1 MNTLIVSF
9 RPEQPADNPYFAG
22 CVFCAKA
29 SYSLLLMNIT
39 AGAKTDTGQRPNN
52 EDRFAVVDTRR
63 RQIRADGVLIVAD
76 GMGGRS
82 FGEQAA
88 TAAVEATEDALA
100 ELLDSRQVGEVEVA
114 DALTTA
120 LRRANSRVYE
130 LASADDDRK
139 GMGTTCVAAVVEGD
153 RLYVAHA
160 GDSRAYLLRD
170 GLLRQVTHDHSY
182 VAEQVR
188 AGAITEEGARS
199 SRFRNII
206 TRAVGIEPTLDA
218 DVSEADVQPGDTLL
232 LCTDGLSNTVG
243 EEDITRALMQA
254 SSPQAA
260 ADKLVQMAVKSG
272 GRDNVTAIVAR
283 LQAGTR
289 TLRMQVADLVRPA
302 PSAAA
307 EAAETHLNGALPA
320 PSRRVVSA
328 PSARPSRW
336 PALAGG
342 LLALSLLGGASA
354 GWLAHLLARDGY
366 TFRAAP
372 PFAVRPVPPPPPK
385 PLDLAHLAYDPPK
398 PFGFSPVR
406 GSFLLVSPADGTVT
420 FASLS
425 GTVVALAPSGGKVRY
440 KYRLPFVKPQA
451 PAPPGAVG
459 ANGVTLHTATDLQ
472 GNLYVSDAV
481 AKTVTKYRASGDP
494 LGLIARV
501 RNPQAIGAAPDGTLY
516 LVDGERLVSL
526 HAHPSASPLPPIP
539 VIVPPKP
546 AALLPPAAAPA
557 PPAAAFGR
565 GAAHAGPR
573 HYGRRRF

>member
-1 MNTLIVSF
+1 
-9 RPEQPADNPYFAG
+9 
-22 CVFCAKA
+22 
-29 SYSLLLMNIT
+29 MNIS

-52 EDRFAVVDTRR
+52 EDRFAVVDTRK

-100 ELLDSRQVGEVEVA
+100 ELLDSRQVGDVVVA

-206 TRAVGIEPTLDA
+206 TRAIGIEPTLDA
-218 DVSEADVQPGDTLL
+218 EVSEADVQAGDMLL
-232 LCTDGLSNTVG
+232 LCTDGLSNMVA
-243 EEDITRALMQA
+243 EEDITRTLMQA
-254 SSPQAA
+254 PSPQAA
-260 ADKLVQMAVKSG
+260 ADRLVQMAVKSG
-272 GRDNVTAIVAR
+272 GRDNITAIVAR

-302 PSAAA
+302 PPAA
-307 EAAETHLNGALPA
+307 EEEAAAETHANGTAPPLRPA
-320 PSRRVVSA
+320 
-328 PSARPSRW
+328 ARPRRSRVW
-336 PALAGG
+336 PALAS
-342 LLALSLLGGASA
+342 LFLVTTLAAGASA
-354 GWLAHLLARDGY
+354 GWLAHLLTHDGY
-366 TFRAAP
+366 TFHSTP
-372 PFAVRPVPPPPPK
+372 PFAVKPVPPPPPK
-385 PLDLAHLAYDPPK
+385 PLDLAHLAYDPPR
-398 PFGFSPVR
+398 PFGFAPVR

-420 FASLS
+420 FASLT
-425 GTVVALAPSGGKVRY
+425 GTVLALPPNGGKVRY
-440 KYRLPFVKPQA
+440 KYFLPFVKPQA
-451 PAPPGAVG
+451 AAPPGSVG
-459 ANGVTLHTATDLQ
+459 ANGVTLHTATDTQ
-472 GNLYVSDAV
+472 GNLYVSNAV
-481 AKTVTKYRASGDP
+481 LKTVTKYRPNGAP
-494 LGLIARV
+494 LGLIAHQALK
-501 RNPQAIGAAPDGTLY
+501 NPQALGVAPDGTLY
-516 LVDGERLVSL
+516 LVDSERLLSF
-526 HAHPSASPLPPIP
+526 HARPSSTPLPPIP
-539 VIVPPKP
+539 IPPKP
-546 AALLPPAAAPA
+546 VVAPAAPPVLPAA
-557 PPAAAFGR
+557 PPVPAYRHSGF
-565 GAAHAGPR
+565 R
-573 HYGRRRF
+573 HYGYHHYGFRR

>member
-1 MNTLIVSF
+1 
-9 RPEQPADNPYFAG
+9 
-22 CVFCAKA
+22 
-29 SYSLLLMNIT
+29 MNISS
-39 AGAKTDTGQRPNN
+39 GAKTDTGQRASN
-52 EDRFAVVDTRR
+52 EDRFAVVDTRK

-100 ELLDSRQVGEVEVA
+100 ELLDSRQLGEVVVA

-206 TRAVGIEPTLDA
+206 TRAIGIEPTIEA
-218 DVSEADVQPGDTLL
+218 EVSEADVQAGDMLL
-232 LCTDGLSNTVG
+232 LCTDGLSNMVA
-243 EEDITRALMQA
+243 EEDITRTLMQA
-254 SSPQAA
+254 PSPQAA
-260 ADKLVQMAVKSG
+260 ADRLVQMAVKSG
-272 GRDNVTAIVAR
+272 GRDNITAVVAR

-302 PSAAA
+302 PPAIEA
-307 EAAETHLNGALPA
+307 EAETHANGVA
-320 PSRRVVSA
+320 PLHQPVRPRRS
-328 PSARPSRW
+328 SRW
-336 PALAGG
+336 PLVAGLLLATTLAG
-342 LLALSLLGGASA
+342 AVSA
-354 GWLAHLLARDGY
+354 GWLAQTLARDGY
-366 TFRAAP
+366 SFKSAP
-372 PFAVRPVPPPPPK
+372 PFAVKPVPPPPPK
-385 PLDLAHLAYDPPK
+385 PLDLAHLGYKPPK
-398 PFGFSPVR
+398 PFGFAPVR
-406 GSFLLVSPADGTVT
+406 GSFLLVNQADGTVT

-425 GTVVALAPSGGKVRY
+425 GTVLALPPNGGKIRY
-440 KYRLPFVKPQA
+440 KYRLPFVLPQA
-451 PAPPGAVG
+451 AAPAGSIG

-472 GNLYVSDAV
+472 GNLYVSNAV
-481 AKTVTKYRASGDP
+481 TKTLTKYRANGAP
-494 LGLIARV
+494 LGLIARSSLK
-501 RNPQAIGAAPDGTLY
+501 NPQALGVAPDGTVY
-516 LVDGERLVSL
+516 LVDGERLLSFQ
-526 HAHPSASPLPPIP
+526 AYPSGTPLPPIP
-539 VIVPPKP
+539 VPAPPKP
-546 AALLPPAAAPA
+546 VAVPVPVAAALPVPAVTHG
-557 PPAAAFGR
+557 F
-565 GAAHAGPR
+565 R
-573 HYGRRRF
+573 HYGYRHYGYRR

>member
-1 MNTLIVSF
+1 
-9 RPEQPADNPYFAG
+9 
-22 CVFCAKA
+22 
-29 SYSLLLMNIT
+29 MNIS

-52 EDRFAVVDTRR
+52 EDRFAVVDTRK

-88 TAAVEATEDALA
+88 AAAVETTEDALA
-100 ELLDSRQVGEVEVA
+100 ELLDSRQVGEVVVA

-206 TRAVGIEPTLDA
+206 TRAIGIEPTIDA
-218 DVSEADVQPGDTLL
+218 EVSEADVQPGDTLL
-232 LCTDGLSNTVG
+232 LCTDGLSNMVA
-243 EEDITRALMQA
+243 EEDITRTLMQ
-254 SSPQAA
+254 SPSPQAA
-260 ADKLVQMAVKSG
+260 AERLVQMAVRNG

-289 TLRMQVADLVRPA
+289 TLRMQVADFVRPA
-302 PSAAA
+302 PPSAALPVPA
-307 EAAETHLNGALPA
+307 PPRTNGAAPA
-320 PSRRVVSA
+320 YSPSSGTRRVNI
-328 PSARPSRW
+328 W
-336 PALAGG
+336 PAAAGL
-342 LLALSLLGGASA
+342 LLALTLIAGMCT
-354 GWLAHLLARDGY
+354 GWLVHFLNHEGY
-366 TFRAAP
+366 TFRTAP
-372 PFAVRPVPPPPPK
+372 PFAVRPVPPAPSK

-398 PFGFSPVR
+398 AFGFSPVR
-406 GSFLLVSPADGTVT
+406 GSFLLVSPVDGTVT

-425 GTVVALAPSGGKVRY
+425 GTVIALPPSGGQIRY
-440 KYRLPFVKPQA
+440 KYRLPFVKPQPPA
-451 PAPPGAVG
+451 PAGAIG
-459 ANGVTLHTATDLQ
+459 ANGVTLHTATDLM

-481 AKTVTKYRASGDP
+481 AKTLTKYRANGDP
-494 LGLIARV
+494 LGLIAHSSL
-501 RNPQAIGAAPDGTLY
+501 RNPQALGVAPDGTLY
-516 LVDGERLVSL
+516 LVDSERLVAF
-526 HAHPSASPLPPIP
+526 HVHPSPIPLPPIP
-539 VIVPPKP
+539 VPVLPK
-546 AALLPPAAAPA
+546 PPAAVL
-557 PPAAAFGR
+557 AAAIPATSSQHGY
-565 GAAHAGPR
+565 R
-573 HYGRRRF
+573 HYGYRHYGYQR